1 MKHLDVVAAV
11 IENDGEI
18 LCVKRGQS
26 RYEYTSFRYEF
37 PGGKIEPGEEAR
49 HAVIREVEE
58 ELKMKIEVERELI
71 TVHHSYPDFTISLTA
86 FLCHCEE
93 RAFTLTEHIDYRWL
107 PAAQLSTLQWP
118 EADKPIMELLQTMG
132 I

>member
-86 FLCHCEE
+86 FLCHSDS

-118 EADKPIMELLQTMG
+118 EADKPIMELLQNRG